1 VRGQLGQLVPQ
12 HDVLAMVTPRQD
24 IEDQQGQEQVGAID
38 EEMFTRTT
46 DAQFQCVMCFKPV
59 NNKWNFSEHL
69 KSHSKCD
76 KCGKNFAGR
85 RAYNTRTTH
94 IATCKVVKVFKVKT
108 KKVFMC
114 QWCCK
119 DYQYKSVLSIHQLT
133 CKLQN
138 K

>member
-1 VRGQLGQLVPQ
+1 
-12 HDVLAMVTPRQD
+12 MVTPRQD

-85 RAYNTRTTH
+85 RA
-94 IATCKVVKVFKVKT
+94 
-108 KKVFMC
+108 
-114 QWCCK
+114 
-119 DYQYKSVLSIHQLT
+119 QYI
-133 CKLQN
+133 
-138 K
+138 